1 MEIEDRL
8 TTMEKRLRY
17 HQVVAGILA
26 FCLILAV
33 ATHLDAQPRQRGSNQ
48 AGSQQIDSRR
58 LNQILTKIEKRLT
71 ALEKQRVSHQ
81 PAAPAMHQPGPSFGQ
96 ASLEARVAELE
107 QKVSQQP
114 AAPATNQA
122 SSSPDL
128 TTIEARL
135 TVLEN
140 LAGSPQQAGLVVKPG
155 APSLG
160 WILERITEQTNK
172 IDARLTRLYDSIDAR
187 LTFLNDNI
195 NAHTTAE
202 KFAADLETYSQHN
215 ILPSLKTKVLLV
227 VNDAGQTLV
236 KVGQGQS
243 DSGGAVSLYREG
255 ISLAGIGTGIYGGS
269 VNLVNSAGVNMVS
282 IMGNQSGGGSVTVR
296 GPDGG
301 RGALSVGANLSGSL
315 ELYSP
320 EEQGGIWALID
331 GGAGN
336 IIVWGPNG
344 NHNLHTW

>member
-1 MEIEDRL
+1 METEDRH
-8 TTMEKRLRY
+8 TTQDKRLPC
-17 HQVVAGILA
+17 QLLVTGILA
-26 FCLILAV
+26 FCLILSV
-33 ATHLDAQPRQRGSNQ
+33 AAHLDAQPHGRNQ

-58 LNQILTKIEKRLT
+58 LNQILTKIEQRLT
-71 ALEKQRVSHQ
+71 ALEKQRVSHHQ
-81 PAAPAMHQPGPSFGQ
+81 PSAPAMHQPGPSFGHQ
-96 ASLEARVAELE
+96 TSLESRVTTLE
-107 QKVSQQP
+107 QKFSQQP
-114 AAPATNQA
+114 ATQATNQA

-155 APSLG
+155 APSLD

-215 ILPSLKTKVLLV
+215 ILPSLKTKVLHV

-236 KVGQGQS
+236 KVGQS

-255 ISLAGIGTGIYGGS
+255 ILLAGIGTGIYGGK

-315 ELYSP
+315 QLYSP

-336 IIVWGPNG
+336 ITVWGPNG
-344 NHNLHTW
+344 HHNLHTW